1 LAWQQTRGS
10 ALLGWVKDDAEYV
23 AAQIATHPTRSPGI
37 PKEVDAMQD
46 RAGERD
52 RAAHERDLVGD
63 QRDDA
68 GEQRDRA
75 AHDRD
80 DAGARR
86 DVLGAARDEA
96 ANQRDHAAE
105 QRDLAEA
112 QLAGPGITI
121 NGQIRAAVAR
131 RDAASDRRAALADRR
146 AGARARTDAEHDR
159 DAGASERMAAEH
171 DRDAGAIERTEAE
184 HDRDTAHADRHA
196 GSGKRFVTERDRG
209 TPAPESDASS
219 LDQLT
224 GAYLPAA
231 GFVELDREM
240 ARSRRTGQPLALL
253 TVDVD
258 ELKTVDEAWGPGA
271 ADRMVVE
278 VAGTVMSSFR
288 PYDLVIRCRPDEFV
302 CAIGGM
308 SLEDATKRLASVNAV
323 LGETHGAGWTPTTGI
338 AELQEGDSR
347 EDVVARSAVPTDG
360 EK

>member
-1 LAWQQTRGS
+1 
-10 ALLGWVKDDAEYV
+10 
-23 AAQIATHPTRSPGI
+23 
-37 PKEVDAMQD
+37 MQD

-86 DVLGAARDEA
+86 DVLGAQRDEA
-96 ANQRDHAAE
+96 AKQRDHAAE
-105 QRDLAEA
+105 QRDLAVV
-112 QLAGPGITI
+112 QLAGPGVTI
-121 NGQIRAAVAR
+121 KGQIRAAVAR

-146 AGARARTDAEHDR
+146 AGARARTEAEHDR

-184 HDRDTAHADRHA
+184 HDRDTAHADRDT
-196 GSGKRFVTERDRG
+196 GSGKRFVTERGRG
-209 TPAPESDASS
+209 TPAPEGNAS

-240 ARSRRTGQPLALL
+240 ARSRRTGAPLTLL

-258 ELKTVDEAWGPGA
+258 ELQTVDEAWGHGA

-288 PYDLVIRCRPDEFV
+288 PYDLVIRSRPDGFV
-302 CAIGGM
+302 CAIAGM
-308 SLEDATKRLASVNAV
+308 GLADATRRLARVNAE

-347 EDVVARSAVPTDG
+347 EDVVARSAAPSDG